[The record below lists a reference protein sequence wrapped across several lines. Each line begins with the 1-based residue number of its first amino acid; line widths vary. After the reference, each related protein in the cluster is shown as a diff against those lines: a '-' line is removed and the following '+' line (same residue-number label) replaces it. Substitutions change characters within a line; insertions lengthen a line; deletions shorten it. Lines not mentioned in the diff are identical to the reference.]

1 MRNRLALCA
10 AVTALVAMWQATP
23 CYADVVV
30 LPDSS
35 ATSPMLWIAILF
47 VVIVAGVSFFLLGR
61 IARRRVAPTLEAP
74 TPPVVPE
81 VHHED

>member
-1 MRNRLALCA
+1 MRLRLGLIAGLT
-10 AVTALVAMWQATP
+10 AVVAMSQATP

-47 VVIVAGVSFFLLGR
+47 VVIVAGVSFFLLRR

-74 TPPVVPE
+74 APPTAPE
-81 VHHED
+81 AHHED